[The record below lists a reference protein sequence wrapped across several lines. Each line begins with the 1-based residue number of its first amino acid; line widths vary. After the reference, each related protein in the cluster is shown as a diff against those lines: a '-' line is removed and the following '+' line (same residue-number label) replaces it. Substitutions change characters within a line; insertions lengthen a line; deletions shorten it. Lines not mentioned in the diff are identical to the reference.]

1 MIETDQTND
10 KKRSYA
16 KVTNQRRAEL
26 IELLTRTNC
35 TIKDACVQL
44 NLKYESAKAIYRVY
58 RLESRVQNKKEY
70 ARPAE
75 LTIETKVGLKEK
87 RKNKDKQKEL

>member
-1 MIETDQTND
+1 MIKTDLTND

-35 TIKDACVQL
+35 TIKDAC
-44 NLKYESAKAIYRVY
+44 I
-58 RLESRVQNKKEY
+58 
-70 ARPAE
+70 
-75 LTIETKVGLKEK
+75 
-87 RKNKDKQKEL
+87 

>member
-1 MIETDQTND
+1 M
-10 KKRSYA
+10 
-16 KVTNQRRAEL
+16 TNQCRAEL

-35 TIKDACVQL
+35 TIKDACLQL

-58 RLESRVQNKKEY
+58 RLESRVKNKKEY

-75 LTIETKVGLKEK
+75 LAIEEKVGLKER
-87 RKNKDKQKEL
+87 RKNKDKKKVK